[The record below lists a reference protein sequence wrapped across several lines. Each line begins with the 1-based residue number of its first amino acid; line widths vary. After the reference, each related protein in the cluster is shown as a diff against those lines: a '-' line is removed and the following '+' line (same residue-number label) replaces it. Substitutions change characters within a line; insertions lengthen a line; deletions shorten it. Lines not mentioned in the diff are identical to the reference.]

1 MKILQRFKYNIA
13 RNHLLL
19 LFACCYRYFLHRP
32 GFDGKPVNAQQS
44 LDDGVQLAQDGWV
57 DLGSLRY
64 KLQDGAWTIA
74 SRVRSSHF
82 SAVSYVV
89 SVSGECHSFSRAT
102 PRGVLR
108 LVGGACN
115 CCVGRGETD
124 KHLSALCWALCDLT
138 QRKRLDTCT
147 SVRNMWLQSQ
157 AAGVASRGSHNKKNY
172 NLQSAA
178 AVLLDDKGGYKYDP
192 ARCKQVSLERL
203 RLHLLESGVE
213 AACFSNYSEPQ
224 PGAPAQPPAKSQ
236 RLSSTNASRSTSTS
250 LPENEPLKPQPS
262 PVQKK
267 RQDTPP
273 APPLRRP
280 SSPLK
285 SAVGALQVAYLR
297 ARFQPRIT
305 TTYWLGAC

>member
-1 MKILQRFKYNIA
+1 
-13 RNHLLL
+13 
-19 LFACCYRYFLHRP
+19 
-32 GFDGKPVNAQQS
+32 
-44 LDDGVQLAQDGWV
+44 
-57 DLGSLRY
+57 
-64 KLQDGAWTIA
+64 
-74 SRVRSSHF
+74 
-82 SAVSYVV
+82 
-89 SVSGECHSFSRAT
+89 
-102 PRGVLR
+102 
-108 LVGGACN
+108 
-115 CCVGRGETD
+115 
-124 KHLSALCWALCDLT
+124 
-138 QRKRLDTCT
+138 
-147 SVRNMWLQSQ
+147 MWLQSQ

-178 AVLLDDKGGYKYDP
+178 AALLDDKGGYKYDP

-262 PVQKK
+262 PVRKK

-285 SAVGALQVAYLR
+285 SALRRGGRPAGGLPASALSAEDYDNLLAGRMLNADHVDAAMVLLRGQWPLLCQHAQDTAKVYLR
-297 ARFQPRIT
+297 TLQFFFVRAFSRLPAPRPSPPFFFVVLKAQTFFDFAPEETIQIINT
-305 TTYWLGAC
+305 QTEHWVSMLSYF